1 MTRRW
6 PRARRPALPSG
17 GSICPRTGAVITV
30 VALGVVLA
38 ACTSGPSVPGVASI
52 NSSSPSSHRKTK
64 PKSYPHSPL
73 GLALCMRAHGI
84 ADFPEPSAAGAIQ
97 VSPSQGSDLNPSN
110 PRFRAAFNAC
120 RSVFGPQP
128 SPAQRAAQL
137 AQALKFAH
145 CMRAHGVTNFPD
157 PGGGGGFV
165 FKSAGGGLNPNAP
178 TFQSASRACSGRFGK
193 RRGVAS
199 VSRSGSKQ

>member
-1 MTRRW
+1 M
-6 PRARRPALPSG
+6 
-17 GSICPRTGAVITV
+17 VIPGL
-30 VALGVVLA
+30 ALGIVLA
-38 ACTSGPSVPGVASI
+38 ACTSGPSSPGVASI
-52 NSSSPSSHRKTK
+52 NSSSTSSHAKTK

-84 ADFPEPSAAGAIQ
+84 SDFPEPSAAGAIQ
-97 VSPSQGSDLNPSN
+97 VLPGQGSDLNPSN

-120 RSVFGPQP
+120 RSIFGPQP
-128 SPAQRAAQL
+128 SPAQQAAQL
-137 AQALKFAH
+137 AQGLKFAD

-157 PGGGGGFV
+157 PSSGGGFV
-165 FKSAGGGLNPNAP
+165 VKSSSDFNPNSP
-178 TFQSASRACSGRFGK
+178 TFQSALRACSGGFGK